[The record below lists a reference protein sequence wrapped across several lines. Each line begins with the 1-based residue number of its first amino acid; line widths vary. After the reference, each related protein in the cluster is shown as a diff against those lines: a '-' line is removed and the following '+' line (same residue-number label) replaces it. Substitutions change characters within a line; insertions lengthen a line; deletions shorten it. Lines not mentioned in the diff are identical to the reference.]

1 MSMDFRKGDKSLKP
15 LSLFSQSSLTD
26 IVLLLLIFFLLTSSF
41 VTNFGIQVTVPK
53 AESSATVKPQYVS
66 VAVTKEGTY
75 YVDGDMTARGSL
87 ASAIRTA
94 VNNKKA
100 NGPVSIVLRADKDAI
115 VDDAVRVMN
124 IGKSLELKVLMAT
137 EQGS

>member
-1 MSMDFRKGDKSLKP
+1 MSRDFRRGDKKLPP

-41 VTNFGIQVTVPK
+41 VTNFGIRVEVPK
-53 AESSATVKPQYVS
+53 AESSAATEAQFIS
-66 VAVTKEGTY
+66 VAVTKDGEF
-75 YVDGDMTARGSL
+75 YVDGDLTARGSL
-87 ASAIRTA
+87 ATAIRNA
-94 VNNKKA
+94 RNNKPQ
-100 NGPVSIVLRADKDAI
+100 GTVVLRADKDAK

-124 IGKSLELKVLMAT
+124 VSKALNLKIIMAT

>member
-1 MSMDFRKGDKSLKP
+1 MGRDFRSGDKKLVP

-41 VTNFGIQVTVPK
+41 VTNFGIRVEVPK
-53 AESSATVKPQYVS
+53 AESSAATETQFIS
-66 VAVTKEGTY
+66 VAVTKDGQF
-75 YVDGDMTARGSL
+75 YVDGDLTARGSL
-87 ASAIRTA
+87 ATAIRNA
-94 VNNKKA
+94 RNNKPQ
-100 NGPVSIVLRADKDAI
+100 GTVVLRADKDAK

-124 IGKSLELKVLMAT
+124 VSKALNLKIVMAT

>member
-1 MSMDFRKGDKSLKP
+1 MSRDFRHGDKKLPP

-41 VTNFGIQVTVPK
+41 VTNFGIRVEVPK
-53 AESSATVKPQYVS
+53 AESSAATELQFIS
-66 VAVTKEGTY
+66 VAVTKDGEF
-75 YVDGDMTARGSL
+75 YVDGDLTARGSL
-87 ASAIRTA
+87 ATAIRNA
-94 VNNKKA
+94 RNNKPQ
-100 NGPVSIVLRADKDAI
+100 GTVVLRADKDAK

-124 IGKSLELKVLMAT
+124 VSKALNLKIIMAT

>member
-1 MSMDFRKGDKSLKP
+1 MARDFRKGDKSLAP

-41 VTNFGIQVTVPK
+41 VTNFGIRVDVPR
-53 AESSATVKPQYVS
+53 AESSASTDPQFIS
-66 VAVTKEGTY
+66 VAVTKEGEF
-75 YVDGDMTARGSL
+75 YVDGDLTARGSL
-87 ASAIRTA
+87 AAAIREA
-94 VNNKKA
+94 RNNKPEA
-100 NGPVSIVLRADKDAI
+100 SVVLRADKDAK

-124 IGKSLELKVLMAT
+124 VSKALNLKIIMAT

>member
-1 MSMDFRKGDKSLKP
+1 MARDFRKGDKSLEP

-41 VTNFGIQVTVPK
+41 VTNFGIRIEVPK
-53 AESSATVKPQYVS
+53 AESSAATETQFIS
-66 VAVTKEGTY
+66 VAVTKNGEFYVEG
-75 YVDGDMTARGSL
+75 DLTARGSL
-87 ASAIRTA
+87 ATAIRNA
-94 VNNKKA
+94 RNNKPE
-100 NGPVSIVLRADKDAI
+100 GTVVLRADKDAK

-124 IGKSLELKVLMAT
+124 VSKALNLRIVMAT

>member
-1 MSMDFRKGDKSLKP
+1 MPRDFRRGDKRLPP

-41 VTNFGIQVTVPK
+41 VTNFGIRVEVPR
-53 AESSATVKPQYVS
+53 AESSAATEPQYIS
-66 VAVTKEGTY
+66 VAVTKDGEF
-75 YVDGDMTARGSL
+75 YVDGDLTARGSL
-87 ASAIRTA
+87 ASAIRNA
-94 VNNKKA
+94 RNNKPD
-100 NGPVSIVLRADKDAI
+100 GTVVLRADKDAK

-124 IGKSLELKVLMAT
+124 ISKALNLKIIMAT